1 MKKWIVVAVFAILIG
16 AIAFVFLRSP
26 AEEVATGDPETR
38 IIAYLNKNVTPGT
51 PVLVT
56 KLYNEV
62 FTSPEDREAL
72 QRLYDKF
79 FKIPAFCVEFQMRTG
94 NIPTLQQISNEFQL
108 TVPGEVNSLF
118 RVLESDPRAPKFF
131 QRDPNTGEITQI
143 YVDRIA
149 SDERFGKPLRNR

>member
-1 MKKWIVVAVFAILIG
+1 MYKWIVVAVLAIVIG
-16 AIAFVFLRSP
+16 AGAFAYLRSP
-26 AEEVATGDPETR
+26 REEVATGDPETR
-38 IIAYLNKNVTPGT
+38 IIAYLNKNVTPGQ

-62 FTSPEDREAL
+62 FTTPEDREAL

-79 FKIPAFCVEFQMRTG
+79 FKIPAFCAEVFMRTG
-94 NIPTLQQISNEFQL
+94 NIPTLKQISDEFQL
-108 TVPGEVNSLF
+108 TVPGELNVLF
-118 RVLESDPRAPKFF
+118 RALESDPRAPKFLD
-131 QRDPNTGEITQI
+131 RDPNTGEITHI